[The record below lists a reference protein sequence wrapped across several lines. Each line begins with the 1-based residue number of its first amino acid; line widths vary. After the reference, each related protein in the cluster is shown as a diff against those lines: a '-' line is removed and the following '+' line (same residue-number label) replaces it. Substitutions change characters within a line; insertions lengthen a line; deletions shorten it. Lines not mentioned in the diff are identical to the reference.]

1 MIILP
6 SVKEIVVT
14 CEGNSYTILKTVA
27 DQYGLKKGQEV
38 SRELLIKIG
47 VNILQSYNKTVA
59 IQFKNQIYLD
69 RYYWNYSK
77 TTSKYVSRFLRMG
90 IKEIKEKIN
99 SGEFKL
105 EKFNY

>member
-1 MIILP
+1 MLLEFKIDEIPKVESLANNQYIIDYMGF
-6 SVKEIVVT
+6 T
-14 CEGNSYTILKTVA
+14 
-27 DQYGLKKGQEV
+27 
-38 SRELLIKIG
+38 
-47 VNILQSYNKTVA
+47 ILQSYNKTVA